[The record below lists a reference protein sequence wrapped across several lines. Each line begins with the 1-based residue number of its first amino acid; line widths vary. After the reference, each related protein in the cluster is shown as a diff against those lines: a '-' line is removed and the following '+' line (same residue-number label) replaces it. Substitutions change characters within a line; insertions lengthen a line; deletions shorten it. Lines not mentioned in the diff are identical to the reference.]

1 MDWIMHVLVVGW
13 QYLKE
18 QNPNIRI
25 GMADPMG
32 AAMYNYYANG
42 VLESSGNSVRLLP
55 FNSKLNLFN
64 FMVY

>member
-1 MDWIMHVLVVGW
+1 M

-32 AAMYNYYANG
+32 AAMYNYYCNG
-42 VLESSGNSVRLLP
+42 VLESSGTSVWPLLALLGCP
-55 FNSKLNLFN
+55 FRISAQLEG
-64 FMVY
+64 

>member
-1 MDWIMHVLVVGW
+1 V

-32 AAMYNYYANG
+32 AAMYNYYSNG
-42 VLESSGNSVRLLP
+42 VLESSGTSVWPLLALLGCFFCNSEQLEG
-55 FNSKLNLFN
+55 
-64 FMVY
+64 